1 MVLSLSEATICRPSP
16 SLPVQQ
22 DGGKKENRER
32 KAPLWGWSCY
42 DICGRVMEEA
52 GASGQTS
59 WLWFWPCSCFTAK
72 ALQLW
77 VPLPPSCKVWFVKTR
92 PSLQGAEKCRLFLVA
107 LEGITWACWGPATP
121 TGGRQSPV
129 TSRSGTKLPW
139 QGLALGQQG
148 CSRGAFWTGSMDNLL
163 LEFPQF
169 AVDPAKLVTA
179 PLPHCCSGPFK
190 MTP

>member
-1 MVLSLSEATICRPSP
+1 M
-16 SLPVQQ
+16 
-22 DGGKKENRER
+22 GGKRRTER
-32 KAPLWGWSCY
+32 GKHPFGA
-42 DICGRVMEEA
+42 EA
-52 GASGQTS
+52 ATTS
-59 WLWFWPCSCFTAK
+59 VAGSWRRLEPVARHPGLWFWPCSCFTAK

-92 PSLQGAEKCRLFLVA
+92 PSLQVAEKCRLFLVA
-107 LEGITWACWGPATP
+107 LERITWACWGPATP